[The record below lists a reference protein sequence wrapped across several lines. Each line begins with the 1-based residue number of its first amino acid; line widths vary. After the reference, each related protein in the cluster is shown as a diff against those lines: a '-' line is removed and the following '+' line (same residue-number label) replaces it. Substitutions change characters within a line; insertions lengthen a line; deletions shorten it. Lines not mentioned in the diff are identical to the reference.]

1 MGPGDATVRS
11 VSRLAALVRV
21 LHASAMLEL
30 LALAALSIAAFFVV
44 RRVFRGKAKPIAAKQ
59 EAPVEIWA
67 RSEIARILA
76 DKLELEES
84 QLSATL
90 RGNPDP
96 DLVTRLERSVR
107 KMEIVYERVPGMDT
121 AADVRVE
128 VQLENGKLERSIRR
142 VEKTELPAHVMEDW
156 AKTGA
161 SQVFR
166 PFLFPWQ
173 S

>member
-1 MGPGDATVRS
+1 
-11 VSRLAALVRV
+11 
-21 LHASAMLEL
+21 MLEL
-30 LALAALSIAAFFVV
+30 LALAALSIATFFVV
-44 RRVFRGKAKPIAAKQ
+44 RRLFRGKSKPLAGKQ

-76 DKLELEES
+76 DTLELEES
-84 QLSATL
+84 QLSAAL

-107 KMEIVYERVPGMDT
+107 KVEIVYERVPGMDA

-128 VQLENGKLERSIRR
+128 VHLENGKLERSIRR
-142 VEKTELPAHVMEDW
+142 VEKTELPAHITDDW

-161 SQVFR
+161 AQVFR
-166 PFLFPWQ
+166 PFSFPWQ